1 VSRLIPGSLVGR
13 RWASVVAAAHPHRLD
28 PDDDAMRLWC
38 IENGRLL
45 PAEIDGGP
53 AVYLAI
59 GHQVCQYA
67 GQTYRTLQ
75 ERLTE
80 HLREEPKARTWSHLG
95 CIRLKLDTPAVEVD
109 KLENRAHT
117 VMRPLM
123 GKAKPRVRT
132 AS

>member
-1 VSRLIPGSLVGR
+1 VSRLVPGSLVGR
-13 RWASVVAAAHPHRLD
+13 RWASVVAAARIHLLD
-28 PDDDAMRLWC
+28 PDADAMRLWR

-45 PAEIDGGP
+45 AAELDGP
-53 AVYLAI
+53 MIYLAI
-59 GHQVCQYA
+59 GHQVCQYT

-95 CIRLKLDTPAVEVD
+95 CIRLSPDTPAVVVD

-123 GKAKPRVRT
+123 GKAKPRVLT
-132 AS
+132 AI

>member
-13 RWASVVAAAHPHRLD
+13 RWASVVAAAQPYRLD
-28 PDDDAMRLWC
+28 PDDDAMRLWR

-45 PAEIDGGP
+45 EDEIDGP
-53 AVYLAI
+53 AIYLAI
-59 GHQVCQYA
+59 GHQICQYT

-95 CIRLKLDTPAVEVD
+95 CIRLSPDTPAAVVD
-109 KLENRAHT
+109 KLENKAHT

-123 GKAKPRVRT
+123 GKAKPRVGA